1 MQRPCVFYSDDFL
14 KHGLEGHVECKE
26 RLERIMARL
35 RGGILADRLELRS
48 PSPASASDVEAVH
61 APWYVK
67 YIIGHGEGRLD
78 LDTYMS
84 PGSAG
89 AALKAAGAAVEG
101 VDEAL
106 SGRKLSMGM
115 VRPPGHHALP
125 SQAMG
130 FCIFNN
136 VAIGT
141 THALN
146 RIKKA
151 LIVDWDVHHGNGTE
165 LVFYERPDVLY
176 FSTHEYPHY
185 PGTGSVT
192 DTGRGE
198 GEGFNVNVPLPA
210 GSTDADYTDAFDR
223 ILLPIMDSYKPEL
236 VIVSAGFDPHMADP
250 LGDMNVTET
259 GFHRLASM
267 VRDGAKNANI
277 VVLLEGGYS
286 LEHLPSS
293 VEASLLGFMGEPYS
307 GKVAIE
313 KTTAAAR
320 HIAMALEIQKKYWRL

>member
-1 MQRPCVFYSDDFL
+1 MQKPCVFYSDDFL
-14 KHGLEGHVECKE
+14 KHNLEGHVECKE
-26 RLERIMARL
+26 RLERTMARL
-35 RGGILADRLELRS
+35 RGGILGDRLEFRE
-48 PSPASASDVEAVH
+48 PSPASVPDVEGVH

-67 YIIGHGEGRLD
+67 GILGFGEGRLD

-84 PGSAG
+84 RGSAA
-89 AALKAAGAAVEG
+89 AALKAAGAAMEG

-106 SGRKLSMGM
+106 AGRKLSMGM

-125 SQAMG
+125 DHAMG

-136 VAIGT
+136 AAIGT
-141 THALN
+141 VHALK
-146 RIKKA
+146 RIKKVI
-151 LIVDWDVHHGNGTE
+151 IVDWDVHHGNGTE

-185 PGTGSVT
+185 PGTGSAA

-210 GSTDADYTDAFDR
+210 GSTDADYVEAFDR

-236 VIVSAGFDPHMADP
+236 VVISAGFDSHAADP
-250 LGDMNVTET
+250 LGDMNVTEA

-267 VRDGAKNANI
+267 VRDGAKKASI
-277 VVLLEGGYS
+277 VALLEGGYS
-286 LEHLPSS
+286 PEHLPSS
-293 VEASLLGFMGEPYS
+293 VEAALLGFMGEPYPVE
-307 GKVAIE
+307 VARV
-313 KTTAAAR
+313 KTEAAAW
-320 HIAMALEIQKKYWRL
+320 HIATAIEIQKKYWRL